1 MAGNTFGH
9 IFTLTSFGESHGPA
23 IGCVVD
29 GCPPGLALSA
39 DDIQK
44 DLDRRKPGTSRH
56 VTQRQESD
64 IVEILS
70 GVFEGQ
76 TTGTPIALLI
86 RNEDAR
92 SRDYGN
98 LVDTFRPGHADY
110 TYWQKYGIRDHRGG
124 GRASARETA
133 VRVAAASI
141 ARKWLSEKY
150 GVVIRG
156 YLSQLGP
163 HELAFKGWDAVG
175 HNPFF
180 SADPDVVP
188 KLELFMDE
196 LRKAGDSVG
205 ARITTVAEHVP
216 VGWGAPVYGKL
227 DADLAA
233 AMMSI
238 NAVKAVEIGSGFA
251 SVTQRGS
258 EHGDELTPDGFVTN
272 HAGGI
277 LGGISTGQDIVVTI
291 GIKPTSSIRIPRR
304 SIDKSGN
311 AVMVETNGRHD
322 PCVGIRATPI
332 AEAMMALV
340 LMDHALL
347 HRAQNADVA
356 TKTPKIPGSVKR
368 TVSQAQIKPASK
380 INPDPAES

>member
-9 IFTLTSFGESHGPA
+9 IFTVASFGESHGPA
-23 IGCVVD
+23 IGCIVD
-29 GCPPGLALSA
+29 GCPPGLSLSTG
-39 DDIQK
+39 DIQK

-64 IVEILS
+64 TVEILS

-98 LVDTFRPGHADY
+98 LIDTFRPGHADY

-133 VRVAAASI
+133 VRVAAAAI
-141 ARKWLSEKY
+141 ARKWLREKY
-150 GVVIRG
+150 GVEIRG

-163 HELAFKGWDAVG
+163 YELPFKNWEVVRT
-175 HNPFF
+175 NPLF

-188 KLELFMDE
+188 KLEAFMDE

-205 ARITTVAEHVP
+205 ARITAVAEQVP
-216 VGWGAPVYGKL
+216 AGWGAPVYGKL

-238 NAVKAVEIGSGFA
+238 NAVKAVEIGAGFA
-251 SVTQRGS
+251 SVSQRGS
-258 EHGDELTPDGFVTN
+258 EHGDELTPEGFVTN

-291 GIKPTSSIRIPRR
+291 GIKPTSSIRVPRR
-304 SIDKSGN
+304 SIDKCGN
-311 AVMVETNGRHD
+311 AVTVETTGRHD

-347 HRAQNADVA
+347 HRAQNADVR
-356 TKTPKIPGSVKR
+356 TKTPKISGSVLRTASRKR
-368 TVSQAQIKPASK
+368 
-380 INPDPAES
+380 ESTS